1 MTYSTICCW
10 QSSAVAPV
18 LDLQCIW
25 SPWIHDTL
33 GPRESVCP
41 LPNGISS
48 VLPFMIVRFFG
59 LGDQRPPAAW
69 GEENFQSSLVSL
81 HFTPTPIQKTALF
94 CMFSLF
100 NFSFIFPRGS
110 ADLTPFAPM
119 CGRPWAR
126 LTGVPNRP
134 TDMLTT
140 LHLSRHK

>member
-33 GPRESVCP
+33 GPRESALFQTASHQFCR
-41 LPNGISS
+41 LWSS
-48 VLPFMIVRFFG
+48 VFFG

-81 HFTPTPIQKTALF
+81 HFTSLPPPFRKLLF
-94 CMFSLF
+94 FACFRFLIF
-100 NFSFIFPRGS
+100 HSFFHGGQ
-110 ADLTPFAPM
+110 LTPFAPM
-119 CGRPWAR
+119 CGRPWAS